1 VNLVLDDLVALLSP
15 RYCEVVGDFN
25 VRGNIKTV
33 IRAKYRDAAWHGDPD
48 PWWNAPASIS
58 G

>member
-1 VNLVLDDLVALLSP
+1 VLSDLASLLEP

-33 IRAKYRDAAWHGDPD
+33 VRATHREATWTGDPD
-48 PWWNAPASIS
+48 AWWTPAPPAL
-58 G
+58 

>member
-1 VNLVLDDLVALLSP
+1 VALLDP
-15 RYCEVVGDFN
+15 RFMEVVGDFN

-33 IRAKYRDAAWHGDPD
+33 VTARQTQKGYSPNGASRGD
-48 PWWNAPASIS
+48 